1 MAEEKA
7 EEEEQEQEQERER
20 EQEEERREMLRAE
33 PSSPRAAGPPSVAP
47 PPHPPRA
54 AQGTP
59 AAGPRHDGLRAGLWR
74 DAAGQPAGKPG
85 ARRLPRGWPTSCWR
99 TPVSRGAKWDQPLCG
114 PPLAR
119 VLGRE
124 SRVGGRQ
131 KRTSARNIR
140 EQQVTA
146 DRELNPSGMARERQP
161 SRWHRTAR
169 ATALR
174 CRRAHSRSTPRV
186 LPVWHCAN
194 RSNRNRT
201 PSLLI
206 PSPTSGRRKSSFGLA
221 TEHHNADHAA
231 SPTHRRRCGARPAA
245 PPTPPP
251 SGRPGLS
258 DKRETRA
265 LAAAAGHKFGGRAR
279 APRAGSQGPRRG
291 QRWGRERRRRRGGD
305 REEPCPVRT
314 R

>member
-1 MAEEKA
+1 
-7 EEEEQEQEQERER
+7 
-20 EQEEERREMLRAE
+20 MLRAE

-161 SRWHRTAR
+161 SRWHHYNA
-169 ATALR
+169 APWA
-174 CRRAHSRSTPRV
+174 RST
-186 LPVWHCAN
+186 
-194 RSNRNRT
+194 ST
-201 PSLLI
+201 
-206 PSPTSGRRKSSFGLA
+206 GG
-221 TEHHNADHAA
+221 
-231 SPTHRRRCGARPAA
+231 
-245 PPTPPP
+245 
-251 SGRPGLS
+251 
-258 DKRETRA
+258 
-265 LAAAAGHKFGGRAR
+265 AAGKQQVAQTLSG
-279 APRAGSQGPRRG
+279 PPRRG
-291 QRWGRERRRRRGGD
+291 QNASHVCESPMLENITMRITPRRRRIVGGAARVLRPRLLRPHLGGLGSRTSVRRVRSRLPRGTNSGGARARHARGRRGRGGG
-305 REEPCPVRT
+305 RGGGGGGEGGTERNPAR
-314 R
+314 

>member
-1 MAEEKA
+1 
-7 EEEEQEQEQERER
+7 
-20 EQEEERREMLRAE
+20 MLRAE

-174 CRRAHSRSTPRV
+174 CRRAHNYNAAPWARSTSTGGAAGKQQVAQTLSGVRRVRSRLPRGTNSGGARAR
-186 LPVWHCAN
+186 HA
-194 RSNRNRT
+194 RGRRGRGGGRGGGGRG
-201 PSLLI
+201 
-206 PSPTSGRRKSSFGLA
+206 TSGRL
-221 TEHHNADHAA
+221 
-231 SPTHRRRCGARPAA
+231 
-245 PPTPPP
+245 
-251 SGRPGLS
+251 GR
-258 DKRETRA
+258 
-265 LAAAAGHKFGGRAR
+265 
-279 APRAGSQGPRRG
+279 
-291 QRWGRERRRRRGGD
+291 RERTSAD
-305 REEPCPVRT
+305 S
-314 R
+314 

>member
-114 PPLAR
+114 PPL
-119 VLGRE
+119 
-124 SRVGGRQ
+124 
-131 KRTSARNIR
+131 
-140 EQQVTA
+140 
-146 DRELNPSGMARERQP
+146 
-161 SRWHRTAR
+161 
-169 ATALR
+169 
-174 CRRAHSRSTPRV
+174 
-186 LPVWHCAN
+186 
-194 RSNRNRT
+194 
-201 PSLLI
+201 
-206 PSPTSGRRKSSFGLA
+206 
-221 TEHHNADHAA
+221 
-231 SPTHRRRCGARPAA
+231 
-245 PPTPPP
+245 
-251 SGRPGLS
+251 
-258 DKRETRA
+258 
-265 LAAAAGHKFGGRAR
+265 
-279 APRAGSQGPRRG
+279 
-291 QRWGRERRRRRGGD
+291 
-305 REEPCPVRT
+305 
-314 R
+314 

>member
-194 RSNRNRT
+194 RSNRNRRHIIIRKFRT
-201 PSLLI
+201 YEKSHLRI
-206 PSPTSGRRKSSFGLA
+206 GHRTSQCGSRRVADASSA
-221 TEHHNADHAA
+221 VRRA
-231 SPTHRRRCGARPAA
+231 SCGPAYSA
-245 PPTPPP
+245 PIW
-251 SGRPGLS
+251 
-258 DKRETRA
+258 EAWA
-265 LAAAAGHKFGGRAR
+265 L
-279 APRAGSQGPRRG
+279 G
-291 QRWGRERRRRRGGD
+291 QA
-305 REEPCPVRT
+305 
-314 R
+314 

>member
-131 KRTSARNIR
+131 KRIPPVVVPELCATPWRRTSARNIR

-174 CRRAHSRSTPRV
+174 CHYNAAPWARST
-186 LPVWHCAN
+186 
-194 RSNRNRT
+194 ST
-201 PSLLI
+201 
-206 PSPTSGRRKSSFGLA
+206 GG
-221 TEHHNADHAA
+221 
-231 SPTHRRRCGARPAA
+231 
-245 PPTPPP
+245 
-251 SGRPGLS
+251 
-258 DKRETRA
+258 
-265 LAAAAGHKFGGRAR
+265 AAGKQQVAQTLSG
-279 APRAGSQGPRRG
+279 PPRRG
-291 QRWGRERRRRRGGD
+291 QNASHVCESPMLEEQKPLRIGHRTSQCGSRRVADASSAVRRASCGPAYSAPIWEAWALGQA
-305 REEPCPVRT
+305 
-314 R
+314 

>member
-1 MAEEKA
+1 
-7 EEEEQEQEQERER
+7 
-20 EQEEERREMLRAE
+20 MLRAE

-174 CRRAHSRSTPRV
+174 CRRAHNYNAAPWARSTSTGGAAGKQQVAQTLSGVRRVRSRLPRGTNSGGARAR
-186 LPVWHCAN
+186 HA
-194 RSNRNRT
+194 R
-201 PSLLI
+201 
-206 PSPTSGRRKSSFGLA
+206 GRR
-221 TEHHNADHAA
+221 
-231 SPTHRRRCGARPAA
+231 
-245 PPTPPP
+245 
-251 SGRPGLS
+251 GRG
-258 DKRETRA
+258 
-265 LAAAAGHKFGGRAR
+265 GGRGGGGEGGTERNPAR
-279 APRAGSQGPRRG
+279 
-291 QRWGRERRRRRGGD
+291 
-305 REEPCPVRT
+305 
-314 R
+314 

>member
-194 RSNRNRT
+194 RSNRNRRH
-201 PSLLI
+201 I
-206 PSPTSGRRKSSFGLA
+206 IIRKL
-221 TEHHNADHAA
+221 
-231 SPTHRRRCGARPAA
+231 
-245 PPTPPP
+245 
-251 SGRPGLS
+251 
-258 DKRETRA
+258 
-265 LAAAAGHKFGGRAR
+265 
-279 APRAGSQGPRRG
+279 
-291 QRWGRERRRRRGGD
+291 
-305 REEPCPVRT
+305 
-314 R
+314 